1 MAHFKFRSL
10 PRRPRASSRSKR
22 RIRAATPVNT
32 KFHFPPAP
40 GAPPVKS
47 MSSHVILLTDAHEAP
62 AYELI
67 EALRAAG
74 VKTLIEGLREV
85 EVEKALAQQKKREG
99 KVEAEGPPPLAVLYE
114 VVPGADMVELHTAI
128 DHSKAFWPG
137 APLIACRRQTNGYQ
151 SHNLRSLD
159 GASLKRLGFA
169 AIADKS
175 AQLPALLREI
185 EGHGNTGELRLPE
198 LIQEPVTST
207 PSSLP
212 PKIKFSHLRAAY
224 ELVCSLHFSG
234 DQSGA
239 ANTALAGLQDLVDAD
254 RWAIYLF
261 TEAKGLEGSTLEAI
275 AVHKAGQ
282 EQRTED
288 DWGRLLNAE
297 PDLPI
302 GSETKAAKRA
312 AAGMGTIKRK
322 ERGQFV
328 VAVPL
333 ICGERILGVIEGI
346 REGSGAYAFKK
357 TDVALLDSL
366 ALPIASALAN
376 AVRIAEAERLSQ
388 TDDLTKL
395 HNARYLRQFL
405 LNEIRRAR
413 RYGTSVAA
421 LFLDLDDFKRIN
433 DEHGHLVGSHVLMEI
448 AAVILSSVRDTD
460 AVARYGGDEFVIVL
474 PDTGIELAGSVA
486 ERIRQKISRHYF
498 TGGRRLQLSL
508 TASFGVATFP
518 KHASSPQQLI
528 ACADTAMYEAKA
540 ANKNCVRFAADLPA
554 KEPLQELIESV
565 EAELVTSDN

>member
-1 MAHFKFRSL
+1 
-10 PRRPRASSRSKR
+10 
-22 RIRAATPVNT
+22 
-32 KFHFPPAP
+32 
-40 GAPPVKS
+40 

-85 EVEKALAQQKKREG
+85 EVEVALAKQQKHSGMRD
-99 KVEAEGPPPLAVLYE
+99 AEGPPPLAVLYE

-128 DHSKAFWPG
+128 DHAKAFWPG
-137 APLIACRRQTNGYQ
+137 APLVACRRQTNGYQ

-159 GASLKRLGFA
+159 GVSLKRLGFA

-185 EGHGNTGELRLPE
+185 EGHSVSGELRMSAVMEKPLE
-198 LIQEPVTST
+198 TET
-207 PSSLP
+207 PSLP
-212 PKIKFSHLRAAY
+212 RKIKATHLRAAY
-224 ELVCSLHFSG
+224 DLVSSLHFSG

-239 ANTALAGLQDLVDAD
+239 ASTALAGLEDLIRAD

-261 TEAKGLEGSTLEAI
+261 TEAKGLEGATLEAI
-275 AVHKAGQ
+275 AVRKPGQ
-282 EQRTED
+282 QGLTSEEE
-288 DWGRLLNAE
+288 WGLLNVE

-312 AAGMGTIKRK
+312 AAGMGIIKRK
-322 ERGQFV
+322 EKGQFV
-328 VAVPL
+328 VAIPL

-346 REGSGAYAFKK
+346 REGHGARAFKK
-357 TDVALLDSL
+357 ADVALLDSL
-366 ALPIASALAN
+366 SLPIASALAN

-413 RYGTSVAA
+413 RYGSSVAA
-421 LFLDLDDFKRIN
+421 LFLDLDDFKQIN
-433 DEHGHLVGSHVLMEI
+433 DVYGHLVGSHVLMEM
-448 AAVILSSVRDTD
+448 AAVILSSIRDTD

-474 PDTGIELAGSVA
+474 PDTGTELAGQVA
-486 ERIRQKISRHYF
+486 ERIRQKITRHMF
-498 TGGRRLQLSL
+498 NGGRRLQLSL
-508 TASFGVATFP
+508 TASFGVAAFP

-540 ANKNCVRFAADLPA
+540 ANKNCVRFAADLASREPA
-554 KEPLQELIESV
+554 KRAAANLEIKTENN
-565 EAELVTSDN
+565 AEGVH

>member
-1 MAHFKFRSL
+1 
-10 PRRPRASSRSKR
+10 
-22 RIRAATPVNT
+22 
-32 KFHFPPAP
+32 
-40 GAPPVKS
+40 

-85 EVEKALAQQKKREG
+85 EVEVALAQQKKGQTMADSEIP
-99 KVEAEGPPPLAVLYE
+99 APLAVLYE
-114 VVPGADMVELHTAI
+114 VVPGADLVELHTAI
-128 DHSKAFWPG
+128 DHARAFWPG
-137 APLIACRRQTNGYQ
+137 APLVACRRHTNGYQ
-151 SHNLRSLD
+151 SLNLRSLD
-159 GASLKRLGFA
+159 GATLKRLGFV

-185 EGHGNTGELRLPE
+185 EGHGTSELHIAESTEEPPE
-198 LIQEPVTST
+198 ESGS
-207 PSSLP
+207 SSLP
-212 PKIKFSHLRAAY
+212 AKIKATHLRAAFD
-224 ELVCSLHFSG
+224 LVASLHFIS

-239 ANTALAGLQDLVDAD
+239 ANSALAGLERLVKAD

-261 TEAKGLEGSTLEAI
+261 SEAKGLETSALEAV
-275 AVHKAGQ
+275 AVRKPGQ
-282 EQRTED
+282 PSGVKSEEEWRR
-288 DWGRLLNAE
+288 RLTGE
-297 PDLPI
+297 SDLPP
-302 GSETKAAKRA
+302 GSETRAAKRA
-312 AAGMGTIKRK
+312 AAGMGIIKRK

-333 ICGERILGVIEGI
+333 ICGERILGVLEGI
-346 REGSGAYAFKK
+346 REGSGSHAFKK
-357 TDVALLDSL
+357 AEVALLDSL
-366 ALPIASALAN
+366 SLPIASALAN

-413 RYGTSVAA
+413 RYGSSVAA
-421 LFLDLDDFKRIN
+421 LFIDLDDFKLIN
-433 DEHGHLVGSHVLMEI
+433 DEHGHLVGSHVLMEM
-448 AAVILSSVRDTD
+448 AAVILSSIRDTD

-474 PDTGIELAGSVA
+474 PDTGTELAGQVA
-486 ERIRQKISRHYF
+486 ERIRQKIRTHHF

-508 TASFGVATFP
+508 TASFGVAAFP

-540 ANKNCVRFAADLPA
+540 ANKNCVRFAADL
-554 KEPLQELIESV
+554 EPREQVVPELVNVEG
-565 EAELVTSDN
+565 EAEEAKPN

>member
-1 MAHFKFRSL
+1 
-10 PRRPRASSRSKR
+10 
-22 RIRAATPVNT
+22 
-32 KFHFPPAP
+32 
-40 GAPPVKS
+40 

-85 EVEKALAQQKKREG
+85 EVEKQLAQQKKREG

-128 DHSKAFWPG
+128 DHAKAFWPG

-159 GASLKRLGFA
+159 GATLKRLGFLT
-169 AIADKS
+169 IADKS

-185 EGHGNTGELRLPE
+185 EGHGNSGELRLPE
-198 LIQEPVTST
+198 TFDQPSESSST
-207 PSSLP
+207 SLP
-212 PKIKFSHLRAAY
+212 RKIKFSHLRAAY
-224 ELVCSLHFSG
+224 DIVSSLHFSG

-239 ANTALAGLQDLVDAD
+239 ASIALAGLQGLIKAD

-261 TEAKGLEGSTLEAI
+261 TESKGLESSTLEAI
-275 AVHKAGQ
+275 AVRKAGEENARQ
-282 EQRTED
+282 D
-288 DWGRLLNAE
+288 DEWAQLE

-312 AAGMGTIKRK
+312 AAGMGIIKRK

-328 VAVPL
+328 VAIPL

-346 REGSGAYAFKK
+346 REGAGAYAFKK
-357 TDVALLDSL
+357 TDVELLDSL
-366 ALPIASALAN
+366 SLPIASALAN

-413 RYGTSVAA
+413 RYQTSVAA
-421 LFLDLDDFKRIN
+421 LFLDLDDFKEIN
-433 DEHGHLVGSHVLMEI
+433 DEHGHLVGSHVLMEM
-448 AAVILSSVRDTD
+448 AGVILSSIRDTD

-474 PDTGIELAGSVA
+474 PDTGTELAGQVA
-486 ERIRQKISRHYF
+486 ERIRQKILRHNF
-498 TGGRRLQLSL
+498 NGGRRLQLSL
-508 TASFGVATFP
+508 TASFGVAAFP

-540 ANKNCVRFAADLPA
+540 ANKNCVRFAADLASKRSAVNVETADYTDIRDNQPV
-554 KEPLQELIESV
+554 SV
-565 EAELVTSDN
+565 

>member
-1 MAHFKFRSL
+1 
-10 PRRPRASSRSKR
+10 
-22 RIRAATPVNT
+22 
-32 KFHFPPAP
+32 
-40 GAPPVKS
+40 

-85 EVEKALAQQKKREG
+85 EVEKALAQRQKREG
-99 KVEAEGPPPLAVLYE
+99 VHDSEGPPPLAVLYE

-128 DHSKAFWPG
+128 DHAKSFWPG
-137 APLIACRRQTNGYQ
+137 APLVACRRQTNGYQ

-159 GASLKRLGFA
+159 GATLKRLGFL

-185 EGHGNTGELRLPE
+185 EGHGTSGELRLPE
-198 LIQEPVTST
+198 IDQRPTEAET
-207 PSSLP
+207 SSLP
-212 PKIKFSHLRAAY
+212 AKIKASHLRAAFD
-224 ELVCSLHFSG
+224 LVSSLHFSG

-239 ANTALAGLQDLVDAD
+239 ANTALAGLEDLISAD

-261 TEAKGLEGSTLEAI
+261 SETKGFEAATLEAV
-275 AVHKAGQ
+275 AVRRAGQ
-282 EQRTED
+282 EGSKNQEE
-288 DWGRLLNAE
+288 WGRLLNAE
-297 PDLPI
+297 PDLPL

-312 AAGMGTIKRK
+312 AAGMGIIKKK

-346 REGSGAYAFKK
+346 REGAGRRAFKK
-357 TDVALLDSL
+357 ADVALLDSL
-366 ALPIASALAN
+366 SLPIASALAN

-413 RYGTSVAA
+413 RYGSSVAA
-421 LFLDLDDFKRIN
+421 LFLDLDDFKQIN
-433 DEHGHLVGSHVLMEI
+433 DEHGHLVGSHVLMEM
-448 AAVILSSVRDTD
+448 AAVILSSIRDTD

-474 PDTGIELAGSVA
+474 PDTGTELAGQVA
-486 ERIRQKISRHYF
+486 ERIRHRITRHNF

-508 TASFGVATFP
+508 TASFGVAAFP

-540 ANKNCVRFAADLPA
+540 ANKNCVRFAADLATREPA
-554 KEPLQELIESV
+554 KRAAANV
-565 EAELVTSDN
+565 EADAGNANQG

>member
-1 MAHFKFRSL
+1 
-10 PRRPRASSRSKR
+10 
-22 RIRAATPVNT
+22 
-32 KFHFPPAP
+32 
-40 GAPPVKS
+40 

-85 EVEKALAQQKKREG
+85 EVEVALTKQQKREG
-99 KVEAEGPPPLAVLYE
+99 MRGAEGPPPLAVLYE

-128 DHSKAFWPG
+128 DHAKAFWPG
-137 APLIACRRQTNGYQ
+137 APLVACRRQTNGYQ

-159 GASLKRLGFA
+159 GVSLKRLGFA

-185 EGHGNTGELRLPE
+185 EGHGASAELRM
-198 LIQEPVTST
+198 PVALEKPVESEE
-207 PSSLP
+207 SSLP
-212 PKIKFSHLRAAY
+212 RKIKAVHLRKAY
-224 ELVCSLHFSG
+224 DLVSSLHFSG
-234 DQSGA
+234 DQTGA
-239 ANTALAGLQDLVDAD
+239 ANTALAGLQELIHAD

-261 TEAKGLEGSTLEAI
+261 SESKGLEGATLEAI
-275 AVHKAGQ
+275 AVRKPGQ
-282 EQRTED
+282 HGSKSED
-288 DWGRLLNAE
+288 EWLVE

-312 AAGMGTIKRK
+312 AAGMGIVKRK
-322 ERGQFV
+322 EKGQFV
-328 VAVPL
+328 VAIPL

-357 TDVALLDSL
+357 PDVALLDSL
-366 ALPIASALAN
+366 SLPIASALAN

-413 RYGTSVAA
+413 RYGSSVAA
-421 LFLDLDDFKRIN
+421 LFLDLDDFKQIN
-433 DEHGHLVGSHVLMEI
+433 DEHGHLVGSHVLMEM
-448 AAVILSSVRDTD
+448 AAVILSSIRDTD

-474 PDTGIELAGSVA
+474 PDTGTELAGQVA
-486 ERIRQKISRHYF
+486 ERIRQKITRHMF
-498 TGGRRLQLSL
+498 NGGRRLQLSL
-508 TASFGVATFP
+508 TASFGVAAFP

-540 ANKNCVRFAADLPA
+540 ANKNCVRFAADLASREPA
-554 KEPLQELIESV
+554 KRAVANLEV
-565 EAELVTSDN
+565 ETENNAEGVH